1 MTRTERQ
8 DSFLHAER
16 HLKACSDICKHS
28 QPSALMAYNM
38 IRQLAN
44 DEFGNMEDYRIK
56 HGDPTG

>member
-16 HLKACSDICKHS
+16 HLKACSDSCHHS
-28 QPSALMAYNM
+28 QPSVLMAYNM

-44 DEFGNMEDYRIK
+44 DEFEDMEEHRMK
-56 HGDPTG
+56 FNDPTG